1 MDTKGNTLRRA
12 EEHDFSRGSMLG
24 NIFRLSLPLILA
36 QFINVLYNIVDR
48 VYIGRIPGASSAAL
62 TGVGVAFPVITAIMA
77 FSFLV
82 GTGGAPLCSIE
93 RGRGEEERA
102 GQIMGNSFFM
112 TLVLGVVLTFV
123 GFLIKEPLLY
133 ALGASRDT
141 FVYANDYLGIYLLG
155 TICVMITLSMNGF
168 INCQGFARTGM
179 CTVLLG
185 AIINMVLDPVFIF
198 GFHMGVRGAAVA
210 TVISQTVS
218 ALWVVRFL
226 TGKKT
231 LLKLQKKYM
240 KPDFGCMKEI
250 LALGLSGFI
259 MAATNCAV
267 QVACNVTLKS
277 FGGDVYVGIMTI
289 VNSVRE
295 VLSVPAQG
303 FTQGAQPVLGFN
315 YGAGEYARVRTGMK
329 IMSVVCMVY
338 TTIVW
343 IFTLLFPGLF
353 IRLFHGS
360 EAFLELGIPAMRIYF
375 FGFCFMSL
383 QFAGQSVFTALGKA
397 RQAIFFSLLRKAVI
411 VIPLTLWLPFVADLG
426 ARGVFLAEPISN
438 FIGGTACFVT
448 MLCMI
453 LPELSRGEQTPK
465 QDTRPK

>member
-1 MDTKGNTLRRA
+1 
-12 EEHDFSRGSMLG
+12 MLG